1 MATRFIFYGVIKS
14 QLKCSFKREHSI
26 KNTMN
31 FITPF
36 SLGCEVQNVSNQITK
51 LLRKEPSWDYARVV
65 QAIPEFSKCR
75 ELIY

>member
-1 MATRFIFYGVIKS
+1 
-14 QLKCSFKREHSI
+14 
-26 KNTMN
+26 MN

-36 SLGCEVQNVSNQITK
+36 SLGCKVQNVSNQITK
-51 LLRKEPSWDYARVV
+51 LLRKEPSWDYARVA

>member
-1 MATRFIFYGVIKS
+1 
-14 QLKCSFKREHSI
+14 
-26 KNTMN
+26 MN

-36 SLGCEVQNVSNQITK
+36 SLGCEVQNVSNQITN

-65 QAIPEFSKCR
+65 QVIPEFSKCG